1 MNGDPPVVLIVED
14 EPAIRRLLR
23 AMLEANDYRALDAAT
38 AADGGDLGSWRR
50 GQFVKEFEE
59 IVFSLKDKQ
68 VSDVVETAR
77 GYHIIQLVEVW

>member
-38 AADGGDLGSWRR
+38 AADAEWTLR
-50 GQFVKEFEE
+50 
-59 IVFSLKDKQ
+59 
-68 VSDVVETAR
+68 
-77 GYHIIQLVEVW
+77 HIRFFLFFFLFTLWFRI

>member
-38 AADGGDLGSWRR
+38 AADG
-50 GQFVKEFEE
+50 
-59 IVFSLKDKQ
+59 
-68 VSDVVETAR
+68 A
-77 GYHIIQLVEVW
+77 